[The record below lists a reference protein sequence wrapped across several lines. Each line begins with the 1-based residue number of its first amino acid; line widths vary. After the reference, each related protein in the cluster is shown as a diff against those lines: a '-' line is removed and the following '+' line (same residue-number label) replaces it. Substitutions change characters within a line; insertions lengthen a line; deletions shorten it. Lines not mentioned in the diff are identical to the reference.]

1 MSSLLPSRDG
11 KPDGSSKFYLQS
23 SLSRF
28 HPSPGH
34 KRDSSEFRAAKL
46 SSQEK
51 NSNMK
56 QPHEHGSNS
65 EHSEVSRN
73 TAAQKA
79 VAARSAY
86 EHSIRPGII
95 LVSAGPDTKE
105 TTIKWTEVSKI
116 IHRKR
121 ARPGMKTS
129 GLGLNHEPHEQD
141 SPLLPLG
148 SRAKECRA
156 ARR

>member
-11 KPDGSSKFYLQS
+11 KPDRSSKFYLQS

-34 KRDSSEFRAAKL
+34 KRDSDSEFRAAKL
-46 SSQEK
+46 STQEK

-56 QPHEHGSNS
+56 PPQILTSVALTLSTLKSAGTQPQN
-65 EHSEVSRN
+65 V
-73 TAAQKA
+73 
-79 VAARSAY
+79 VAARSAC

-95 LVSAGPDTKE
+95 LASAGLDTKE
-105 TTIKWTEVSKI
+105 TTVKWTEVSKI
-116 IHRKR
+116 IHRKW
-121 ARPGMKTS
+121 ARLGMKTS

-141 SPLLPLG
+141 TPLLPPG
-148 SRAKECRA
+148 SGAKEC
-156 ARR
+156 